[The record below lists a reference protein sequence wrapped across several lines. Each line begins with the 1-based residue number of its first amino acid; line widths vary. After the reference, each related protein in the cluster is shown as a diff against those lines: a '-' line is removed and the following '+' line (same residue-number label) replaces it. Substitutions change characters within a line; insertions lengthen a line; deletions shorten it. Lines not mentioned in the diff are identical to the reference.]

1 MTKELKQSDMLI
13 PQIFYL
19 NNCSPVNKNVG
30 DGDTFLFIKKKI
42 ICKYFLLYWL
52 GYFSVFTLEHK
63 HTHEQTGGKR
73 SQDLQLRNSDWSR
86 RANREWLTVWLPERT
101 QKQEKEGG
109 KRL

>member
-42 ICKYFLLYWL
+42 ICKYFLLY
-52 GYFSVFTLEHK
+52 
-63 HTHEQTGGKR
+63 
-73 SQDLQLRNSDWSR
+73 
-86 RANREWLTVWLPERT
+86 
-101 QKQEKEGG
+101 
-109 KRL
+109 